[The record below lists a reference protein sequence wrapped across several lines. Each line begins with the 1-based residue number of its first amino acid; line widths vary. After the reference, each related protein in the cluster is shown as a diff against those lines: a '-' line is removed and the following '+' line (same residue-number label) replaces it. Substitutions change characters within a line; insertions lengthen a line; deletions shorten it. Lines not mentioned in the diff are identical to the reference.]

1 MCGASQKSSIH
12 LNTAAVVLFRKPLI
26 IGNFLIIL
34 GGQKVKIHGCW
45 CLGLIGQIGGTVGG
59 TVGGAGRVY
68 HNSWVACLR
77 IVDILLVVVLHR
89 LGKVRI
95 VEDSPRTVLIIFVIA
110 SSSSC

>member
-1 MCGASQKSSIH
+1 M
-12 LNTAAVVLFRKPLI
+12 I

-59 TVGGAGRVY
+59 TVSGAERVY
-68 HNSWVACLR
+68 HNWVAWLR

-95 VEDSPRTVLIIFVIA
+95 VEYSKRTVLIIFVIA